1 MNNHHAVYYSK
12 EEVALSYWVLS
23 TQNILDHGLPTL
35 LWAMHIRIWIVNVVS
50 YVKRKFNKSFEFE
63 SNFILT
69 IKKIR
74 RGELNFKDTP

>member
-1 MNNHHAVYYSK
+1 MHNHHAVYYSK
-12 EEVALSYWVLS
+12 EEVSLAFWVLS
-23 TQNILDHGLPTL
+23 TQNNLDHGLPTL

-63 SNFILT
+63 SNFLLT